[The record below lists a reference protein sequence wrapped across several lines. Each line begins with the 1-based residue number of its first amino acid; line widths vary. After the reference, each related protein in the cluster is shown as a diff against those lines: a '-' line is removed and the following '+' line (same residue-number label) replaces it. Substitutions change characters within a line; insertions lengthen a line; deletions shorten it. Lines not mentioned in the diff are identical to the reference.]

1 MRWLIRCY
9 ALLGLLWFGYL
20 NEWRVAALWLVLMLL
35 ARLSLQ
41 MRRALQSSASAWS
54 AWREYVRQ
62 SRDHLVVT
70 GWKVVVFFVG
80 AGLIQAATIGF
91 DRETLQ
97 GLYAQSKSFSDLIW
111 WLSPLV
117 HSSLL
122 HWFGNTVVAMLV
134 LVAFPRIRCQWMIA
148 WGIGAA
154 LSVSLFSQ
162 AFSWLTEMEHAVVG
176 SSAGIA
182 GMIGAGGALGS
193 EKPNHLSSWFS
204 SRPEYS
210 VFCRFCCVEPDGRT
224 KVRIGSHHR
233 LANGAW
239 AGNGLPAQAIGP

>member
-41 MRRALQSSASAWS
+41 MRRALQSSPSAWR

-97 GLYAQSKSFSDLIW
+97 GL
-111 WLSPLV
+111 
-117 HSSLL
+117 
-122 HWFGNTVVAMLV
+122 
-134 LVAFPRIRCQWMIA
+134 
-148 WGIGAA
+148 
-154 LSVSLFSQ
+154 
-162 AFSWLTEMEHAVVG
+162 
-176 SSAGIA
+176 
-182 GMIGAGGALGS
+182 
-193 EKPNHLSSWFS
+193 
-204 SRPEYS
+204 
-210 VFCRFCCVEPDGRT
+210 
-224 KVRIGSHHR
+224 
-233 LANGAW
+233 
-239 AGNGLPAQAIGP
+239 

>member
-35 ARLSLQ
+35 ARSSLQ
-41 MRRALQSSASAWS
+41 MRRALRDSASALS
-54 AWREYVRQ
+54 AWREYVRHC
-62 SRDHLVVT
+62 RDHLLVT
-70 GWKVVVFFVG
+70 GWKVMVFFLG

-91 DRETLQ
+91 DHETLQ
-97 GLYAQSKSFSDLIW
+97 GLYAQSKPFSDLIW

-117 HSSLL
+117 HSSML
-122 HWFGNTVVAMLV
+122 HWLGNTVMAMLV
-134 LVAFPRIRCQWMIA
+134 MVAFHRIRCEWMIA

-182 GMIGAGGALGS
+182 GMIGAGGLWARRSPITYPLGFHHVL
-193 EKPNHLSSWFS
+193 NIQFFAGFVVLSLM
-204 SRPEYS
+204 
-210 VFCRFCCVEPDGRT
+210 VEP
-224 KVRIGSHHR
+224 KSALVHIIGW
-233 LANGAW
+233 LA
-239 AGNGLPAQAIGP
+239 GLGLAMVCQPKP

>member
-1 MRWLIRCY
+1 M
-9 ALLGLLWFGYL
+9 
-20 NEWRVAALWLVLMLL
+20 
-35 ARLSLQ
+35 
-41 MRRALQSSASAWS
+41 
-54 AWREYVRQ
+54 
-62 SRDHLVVT
+62 
-70 GWKVVVFFVG
+70 VVFFVG

-91 DRETLQ
+91 DHETLQ
-97 GLYAQSKSFSDLIW
+97 GLYAQSKPFSDLVW

-154 LSVSLFSQ
+154 LSVLLFSQ

-182 GMIGAGGALGS
+182 GMIGAGGLWARRSPITYPLGFHHVL
-193 EKPNHLSSWFS
+193 NTQFFAGFVVLSLM
-204 SRPEYS
+204 
-210 VFCRFCCVEPDGRT
+210 VEP
-224 KVRIGSHHR
+224 KSALVHIIGW
-233 LANGAW
+233 LA
-239 AGNGLPAQAIGP
+239 GLGLAMVCQPKP

>member
-35 ARLSLQ
+35 ARSSLQ
-41 MRRALQSSASAWS
+41 MRRMLLDSPSALS

-70 GWKVVVFFVG
+70 GWKVVVFFAG

-91 DRETLQ
+91 DQETLR
-97 GLYAQSKSFSDLIW
+97 GLYAQSRSFSDLIW

-134 LVAFPRIRCQWMIA
+134 MVAFYRIRCEWMIA

-154 LSVSLFSQ
+154 LSALLLSV

-182 GMIGAGGALGS
+182 GMIGAGG
-193 EKPNHLSSWFS
+193 LSAKR
-204 SRPEYS
+204 SRVTYPPGFHHVLNIQFFAGFVVLS
-210 VFCRFCCVEPDGRT
+210 LMVEPKSALVHIVGWLT
-224 KVRIGSHHR
+224 GLG
-233 LANGAW
+233 LAMVCQ
-239 AGNGLPAQAIGP
+239 PKP

>member
-20 NEWRVAALWLVLMLL
+20 NEWRVAALWLVFMLL

-91 DRETLQ
+91 DHETLQ
-97 GLYAQSKSFSDLIW
+97 GLYAQSKPFSDLVW

-134 LVAFPRIRCQWMIA
+134 LVAFPRIRCQ
-148 WGIGAA
+148 
-154 LSVSLFSQ
+154 
-162 AFSWLTEMEHAVVG
+162 
-176 SSAGIA
+176 
-182 GMIGAGGALGS
+182 
-193 EKPNHLSSWFS
+193 
-204 SRPEYS
+204 
-210 VFCRFCCVEPDGRT
+210 
-224 KVRIGSHHR
+224 
-233 LANGAW
+233 
-239 AGNGLPAQAIGP
+239 

>member
-41 MRRALQSSASAWS
+41 MRRALQSSPSAWR

-80 AGLIQAATIGF
+80 AGLTQAATVGF

-122 HWFGNTVVAMLV
+122 HWLGNTVVAMLV
-134 LVAFPRIRCQWMIA
+134 LVAFHRIRYQCMIA

-154 LSVSLFSQ
+154 LSVSLFSL
-162 AFSWLTEMEHAVVG
+162 AFSWLTEMEYAVIG

-182 GMIGAGGALGS
+182 GMIGAGGLWALRRPVTYPPGFHHVL
-193 EKPNHLSSWFS
+193 NIQFFAGFVVLSLM
-204 SRPEYS
+204 
-210 VFCRFCCVEPDGRT
+210 VEP
-224 KVRIGSHHR
+224 KSALVHIIGWLTGFG
-233 LANGAW
+233 LAMVCQ
-239 AGNGLPAQAIGP
+239 PKP